1 MIQFEGEKNS
11 VFCLLLDAVTGVSDF
26 PGSNCWMVLV
36 ILLGSD
42 LVLGRKKKRL
52 RFVLVQYFFCYTLQG
67 F

>member
-1 MIQFEGEKNS
+1 
-11 VFCLLLDAVTGVSDF
+11 LDAVTGVSDF

-52 RFVLVQYFFCYTLQG
+52 RVVLVQYFFCYTLQG